1 MIGFYHIVYR
11 FVFAFVFSKFSHVN
25 IVECLGISVDKP
37 SMMLVLELL
46 PGGDLKTFLRDIQLV
61 STFFNTI
68 SDPRCSG
75 RISSSCSISLFIICI
90 TYVKEKCEDTKGIIR
105 SRKSKKDR

>member
-1 MIGFYHIVYR
+1 MIGFYHIIYR
-11 FVFAFVFSKFSHVN
+11 FVFPFVFSKFSHVN

-68 SDPRCSG
+68 S
-75 RISSSCSISLFIICI
+75 LFII
-90 TYVKEKCEDTKGIIR
+90 
-105 SRKSKKDR
+105 